1 MGLFSHREAVRLP
14 GRDIHNHLLPG
25 VDDGFR
31 RSADSLEAIRKLA
44 DAGCREFVF
53 PPPNNPEIYETDEAL
68 LRERYADFVG
78 KIPAEWGVKT
88 ALAAEYMIVKDF
100 EERAADP
107 ELLTYADGSILIEMS
122 YYYPS
127 ENLEQTVFELVMAGR
142 KPILAHPE
150 RYIYM
155 ADRLGDFDRL
165 ADRGCRFQM
174 NWMSLTGTYGEG
186 SMQILRYLLEN
197 DLYSFICTDL
207 HSLHQLD
214 SILAIRLDRKLAR
227 AVETVLAKY

>member
-1 MGLFSHREAVRLP
+1 MGLFSHKEAVRLP
-14 GRDIHNHLLPG
+14 ACDLHNHLLPK

-31 RSADSLEAIRKLA
+31 HKSDSLEAIRRLA
-44 DAGCREFVF
+44 DQGCREFVF
-53 PPPNNPEIYETDEAL
+53 TPHKNPEIYETDEAL
-68 LRERYADFVG
+68 LRERYAAFVQE
-78 KIPAEWGVKT
+78 IPAEWGIKT
-88 ALAAEYMIVKDF
+88 SLAAEYMIVKDF

-107 ELLTYADGSILIEMS
+107 ELLTYPDGSILIEMS

-127 ENLEQTVFELVMAGR
+127 DNLEQTVFELVMAGR

-155 ADRLGDFDRL
+155 ADRLDDFNRL

-186 SMQILRYLLEN
+186 SMRILRYLLQN
-197 DLYSFICTDL
+197 DMYSFICTDL

-214 SILAIRLDRKLAR
+214 SILAIRLDRKLLSS
-227 AVETVLAKY
+227 VNSVLAKY